1 MRPIER
7 TIELAAAR
15 AAIDRAIAPIERL
28 EIVPLLEASGRVL
41 ARDIVAA
48 HDVPPFARA
57 AMDGY
62 ALRAADTAGATHDEP
77 RRLRCIEQIFTGRMP
92 ERTIDAGTCAEVA
105 TGAPMP
111 DGADAVVMVEQ
122 THRDA
127 AGMVSIFAPATP
139 RQSVGARGADIA
151 TGQTALN
158 AGELL
163 NPARV
168 GAIAALGIGEVEVY
182 ARPRVALLST
192 GDEIVEPGEPL
203 RAGQIH
209 DINKFTMATTFAEH
223 GGVPVVHRTAND
235 SIDEL
240 SRALDAC
247 LEADLVV
254 FSGGTSA
261 GERDLILDV
270 LAARG
275 EVLFHGISLKPGK
288 PTAFALVGGTPVFGL
303 PGYPTSCLTNAYL
316 LVVPALRKLA
326 RLPVLAARRVTVPLA
341 REIVAVRT
349 RHQIYTVRVED
360 GRAVPA
366 FKASGD
372 ITSMSQAD
380 GYIEIPAGT
389 GSVAAGT
396 PVEVTLF

>member
-341 REIVAVRT
+341 REIVAVRA